1 MPKGPELP
9 ASSLWAQMRHPAAIY
24 RVWHEGYFTL
34 LTYLEQIDELR
45 EMHGCHCDGNKT
57 KNTSA

>member
-1 MPKGPELP
+1 MRLSPFLP
-9 ASSLWAQMRHPAAIY
+9 TAHYYHGL
-24 RVWHEGYFTL
+24 
-34 LTYLEQIDELR
+34 LEQIDELR